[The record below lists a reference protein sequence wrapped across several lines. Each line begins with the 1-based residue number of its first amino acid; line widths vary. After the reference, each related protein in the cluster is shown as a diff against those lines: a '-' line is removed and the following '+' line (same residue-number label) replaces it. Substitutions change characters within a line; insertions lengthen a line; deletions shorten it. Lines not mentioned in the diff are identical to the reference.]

1 MYERIRFLYNR
12 VKEHLWVKPLAI
24 CILSI
29 IIAFLAKL
37 ADQAPFLQSVP
48 EVQLESLNTMLSI
61 TSGSMLGVATF
72 AVGSMLTAYSSAS
85 NTATPRSFP
94 LILADDVSQNTLS
107 SFIGALIF
115 SVVAKVA
122 LENGY
127 YGQAG
132 RFFLFLISVVVFAVI
147 IINFIRWLDRIA
159 RLGRLGNIIDK
170 AEAVTQEALLW
181 RKAHPTMGGIKASA
195 EPEGTPVFG
204 KAIGYLQRIDI
215 PFLQAAAEEDDL
227 VIQIAVLPGKFI
239 TPDMPIAYVKK
250 SPNSSGEIEISEIR
264 NAFKVDDD
272 RALDED
278 PRFGLIILS
287 EIGSRALSAA
297 INDPGTAIDIIESFV
312 RLFALWVEEDQNG
325 DKPKIV
331 ADRVFVPELSLH
343 DMLDDAFNAI
353 SRDGAGIIEVGL
365 WLQKAFKALAS
376 FGDEELRKEALQH
389 AQLAYRYGEKALLL
403 YEEKSALEEVYQQV
417 KAC

>member
-12 VKEHLWVKPLAI
+12 LREYLWVKPLAI
-24 CILSI
+24 AILSVI
-29 IIAFLAKL
+29 LAFLTRL
-37 ADQAPFLQSVP
+37 ADQVLFLQNVPSVK
-48 EVQLESLNTMLSI
+48 LESLNTMLSI

-132 RFFLFLISVVVFAVI
+132 RFFLFLISVIVFTVI

-159 RLGRLGNIIDK
+159 RLGRLGHIIDK
-170 AEAVTQEALLW
+170 AEAVTKEALLW
-181 RKAHPTMGGIKASA
+181 RKAHPTMGGIKASG
-195 EPEGTPVFG
+195 EPEGDSVFG

-215 PFLQAAAEEDDL
+215 LNLQAAAEEDDL
-227 VIQIAVLPGKFI
+227 VIQIAVLPGKFV
-239 TPDMPIAYVKK
+239 TPDIPIAYVKK
-250 SPNSSGEIEISEIR
+250 SPNSSDELDTSRILS
-264 NAFKVDDD
+264 AFKVDDD
-272 RALDED
+272 RAMDED

-287 EIGSRALSAA
+287 EIGSRSLSAA

-312 RLFALWVEEDQNG
+312 RLFALWIGDDQNE
-325 DKPKIV
+325 DKAKII
-331 ADRVFVPELSLH
+331 ADRVLVPELSIH

-353 SRDGAGIIEVGL
+353 SRDAAGTIEVGL
-365 WLQKAFKALAS
+365 WLQKAFKTLAS
-376 FGDEELRKEALQH
+376 LGDEELREEAMRH
-389 AQLAYRYGEKALLL
+389 AQLAYRYAENALLL
-403 YEEKSALEEVYQQV
+403 DEEKSAMQEAYQLV
-417 KAC
+417 KGC